1 MKIRYKFITGLIF
14 ILIVSMV
21 IMNVAITNVLNS
33 NMENGINNFLKQV
46 MNSTHE
52 YVKYTLV
59 TNSTKDKKEA
69 LVEEGNYIIK
79 YISLNYECKCD
90 IRDINYKLIEG
101 NVPEE
106 FRSITKKSKEIVMD
120 GKAVVDLKYKN
131 NGVDAMLTYP
141 IYIDNKYMGIVSI
154 VKNYDTEYRNYK
166 NTINIINIIEL
177 GTFIVIFIFLFL
189 RTNKITGPIT
199 ELTDAIKKLG
209 YGDYDIYIAEHGK
222 DEVAILAREF
232 INMRDKIK
240 EQIETIESEKNKV
253 YKLEKGRKEF
263 FNSVTHELKTPLTA
277 ISGYAELLL
286 TGMVQDEEFDKRAI
300 ERIYSESDRLHNLV
314 LELIDVSKGMCVIEE
329 ELKYIDIKELIIQ
342 CCNDMNIKANKYSLK
357 IIQNIN
363 EGTVKAQQ
371 DKIRQVLINIIDNA
385 IKYSYEGNEI
395 YVNSYILD
403 NKYVIEVINNS
414 NPIPDEIFNN
424 IFEPFIK
431 SNNDNKDS
439 RGLGLYLC
447 NEIIKEHNGE
457 ITIENGSLIKVK
469 ITLII

>member
-1 MKIRYKFITGLIF
+1 MKIRYKFIAGLIF

-21 IMNVAITNVLNS
+21 VMNVAITNVLNS

-79 YISLNYECKCD
+79 HISLNYECKCD

-189 RTNKITGPIT
+189 RTNKITEPIT

-300 ERIYSESDRLHNLV
+300 ERIYSESDRLHKLV

-342 CCNDMNIKANKYSLK
+342 SCNDMNIKANKYSLK
-357 IIQNIN
+357 IVQNIS

-385 IKYSYEGNEI
+385 IKYSYGGNEI

-431 SNNDNKDS
+431 SSNDNKDS